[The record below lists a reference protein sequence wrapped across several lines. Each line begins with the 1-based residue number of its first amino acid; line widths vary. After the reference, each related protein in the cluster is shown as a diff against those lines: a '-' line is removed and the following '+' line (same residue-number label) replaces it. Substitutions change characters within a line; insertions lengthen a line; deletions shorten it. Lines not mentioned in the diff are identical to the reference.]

1 VDPGRERGPSTR
13 AVQAGLPEPAQGEPF
28 LPGPVFAAPYHLHG
42 DADSTRFSYQRY
54 TNPTWEHLEAAV
66 GGLEGGDALFFASG
80 MAAVTA
86 VAVSALRPG
95 DVLVAPSDA
104 YPGIRVIAAEHL
116 QPRGVEVRL
125 VPTDESAV
133 RGALHG
139 ATMVWVESPS
149 NPGLETLDLVL
160 LANEAHAAGAT
171 FVVDNT
177 LAGPLRQRPLELGA
191 DVSVSSA
198 SKSLTGHSDLVLGY
212 VAASDP
218 ERVDALR
225 AWRSTTGAIPGA
237 FEAWLAHRS
246 LATLAVRLERQ
257 ERNAAALAE
266 ALRTRDDVTDVR
278 WPGVGSVL
286 CFTLDGAERAQ
297 AFLGA
302 MALVAE
308 ATSFGG
314 LHSTA
319 ERRARWGT
327 DDVAEG
333 WIRFS
338 AGIEDTDDL
347 VADVLAALDAA
358 RDGLAAA

>member
-1 VDPGRERGPSTR
+1 MTPDGERGPSTR
-13 AVQAGLPEPAQGEPF
+13 AVHAGLPEPAQGEPF
-28 LPGPVFAAPYHLHG
+28 LPGPVFAAPFHLQG
-42 DADSTRFSYQRY
+42 PADATRFSYQRY

-66 GGLEGGDALFFASG
+66 GGLEGGEALFFSSG
-80 MAAVTA
+80 MAAVSA
-86 VAVSALRPG
+86 VALSALGPG

-104 YPGIRVIAAEHL
+104 YPGIRAIAAEHL
-116 QPRGVEVRL
+116 EPRGVDVRL
-125 VPTDESAV
+125 VPTDEGAV

-139 ATMVWVESPS
+139 ATMVWVESPA
-149 NPGLETLDLVL
+149 NPGLEMLDLVL

-171 FVVDNT
+171 LVVDNT

-212 VAASDP
+212 VAATDP
-218 ERVDALR
+218 EWLAALR
-225 AWRSTTGAIPGA
+225 AWRGTTGAIPGA

-246 LATLAVRLERQ
+246 LATLAVRLDRQ
-257 ERNAAALAE
+257 EANAAALAE
-266 ALRTRDDVTDVR
+266 ALRARDDVTDVR

-286 CFTLDGAERAQ
+286 CFTLEGADRAQ

-302 MALVAE
+302 ATLVAE

-327 DDVAEG
+327 DDVPEG
-333 WIRFS
+333 FIRLS
-338 AGIEDTDDL
+338 AGCEDTEDL
-347 VADVLAALDAA
+347 VADVTAALDAA
-358 RDGLAAA
+358 R